1 MTPLISLNHVEKSYQ
16 DGFRK
21 HKIIHDLSLEVLNGE
36 VFGFIGPNGA
46 GKSTVIN
53 LLMGFIRPEGGTVRI
68 NGRVPALSSSREDIG
83 YLPEDPR
90 FYEHLT
96 AEELLLFGGRSS
108 GMTKAAAAEAIDPL
122 LSRLELLHVKKKQ
135 LVTYSKG
142 MKQRVGL
149 GLAMIHDP
157 GLYILDEPMSGLDPI
172 GRNLLKNIIL
182 DLKARGKTI
191 YFSSHILNDVE
202 TLCDRIGIINHG
214 RMVFCGSIGS
224 FAADGKSFEENFMDR
239 VTADSARHKEP
250 EQSGEDRSGYDG

>member
-1 MTPLISLNHVEKSYQ
+1 MTMTPLISLIHVEKSYQ
-16 DGFRK
+16 DGFRR
-21 HKIIHDLSLEVLNGE
+21 HKIIHDLSLDVFKGE

-53 LLMGFIRPEGGTVRI
+53 LLMGFIRPGAGTIRI
-68 NGRVPALSSSREDIG
+68 NGVAPALSSSRENIG

-90 FYEHLT
+90 FYEHLS

-108 GMTKAAAAEAIDPL
+108 GMAKSRVREAIDPL

-157 GLYILDEPMSGLDPI
+157 QLYILDEPMSGLDPI

-214 RMVFCGSIGS
+214 RMVFCGSVES
-224 FAADGKSFEENFMDR
+224 FTTDGKSFEENFMDR
-239 VTADSARHKEP
+239 VTADSTQTRGQA
-250 EQSGEDRSGYDG
+250 YDG